1 MHNYFHTEDKGFEN
15 ASIRAKQ
22 GLTGI
27 SSNFTAKSGAKVKSV
42 AKQITTNL

>member
-1 MHNYFHTEDKGFEN
+1 MHSYFLTEDKGSEN

-42 AKQITTNL
+42 PKQITTKL